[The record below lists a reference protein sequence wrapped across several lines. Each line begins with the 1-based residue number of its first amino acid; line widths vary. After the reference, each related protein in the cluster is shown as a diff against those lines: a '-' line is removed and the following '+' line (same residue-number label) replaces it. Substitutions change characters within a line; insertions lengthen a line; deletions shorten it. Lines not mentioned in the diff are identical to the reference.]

1 MARMIPVRLKDGTEG
16 DMDEAQFVS
25 EGWGAKGAMRLDGA
39 MDAGARMPAAPSP
52 APPKQYGKI
61 ETFLRNA
68 LGTSAHNF
76 GEEGAAGTGSTMPV
90 SPFSGMPIR
99 MPKGY
104 EPPAYDKAYSDLV
117 EQRRLSAAQN
127 PKTAVMGE
135 LTGATVGSPAPGGPL
150 LKTGAAGVKTAVKAG
165 GRLLARGTAEGTL
178 AAAGAAEG
186 NIGDRAK
193 TAAFAI
199 PTSAAASA
207 IPAAI
212 GAPFARTAARN
223 IDPLTDEL
231 SGLRPWTFANP
242 ELLRNAGG
250 IARVAS
256 LRSSPGTLGEVAAK
270 VSRQNPDLDPSTAI
284 INWGR
289 DLNSMRSLENPA
301 LPMLG
306 RETAPALE
314 RTFLRASK
322 ASGEQ
327 IGKVEQT
334 AAERGAT
341 ASLKE
346 AIGKVK
352 AGPAARL
359 ETNDF
364 RKDLSAGPF
373 MGELMGG
380 VEASGPKMSL
390 VQFPPPKA
398 KVVGNTDI
406 PLSGGP
412 ETLFPPPG
420 SVAPN
425 LSVNRAPG
433 TLRMSEVN
441 GRGARPTAF
450 APPGQSLPPPPQSVS
465 LPNRTVETLP
475 DAVPN
480 TRMLEMSRMARQKA
494 DDAFQSAGEHPYAA
508 TVGGSWDRTAGIL
521 NGMGRDSTRA
531 ALDPAEQALYDSLRK
546 THGAT
551 ATGAEAVNSMKGV
564 ASAPFGISAEFSG
577 LLGQQAA
584 QGAGLGPIG
593 QVSVA
598 RLARLASRVRN
609 VNPNRAYRDTRIA
622 EALEGAPLNLK
633 WGTAAAGLRGMQALP
648 DRLIRGA
655 GIMAGDEVADVVEDP
670 TRAGLDF
677 NDVRAKALR
686 RFLLGE

>member
-1 MARMIPVRLKDGTEG
+1 
-16 DMDEAQFVS
+16 
-25 EGWGAKGAMRLDGA
+25 
-39 MDAGARMPAAPSP
+39 MDAGARMPPAAP
-52 APPKQYGKI
+52 APPKQYGKV
-61 ETFLRNA
+61 ETFLRSL

-90 SPFSGMPIR
+90 SPFSGLPVR
-99 MPKGY
+99 MPKDY
-104 EPPAYDKAYSDLV
+104 KPPAYDKVYGDIVGERKA
-117 EQRRLSAAQN
+117 SATQN
-127 PKTAVMGE
+127 PKTAVAGE
-135 LTGATVGSPAPGGPL
+135 LAGATVGSPAPGGPL
-150 LKTGAAGVKTAVKAG
+150 LKTGASGVKTAVKAG

-186 NIGDRAK
+186 GIGDRAK
-193 TAAFAI
+193 TAAFAV
-199 PTSAAASA
+199 PTSAAASL
-207 IPAAI
+207 IPAVI
-212 GAPFARTAARN
+212 GAPFARTAATN

-231 SGLRPWTFANP
+231 SGLRPWTYANP

-322 ASGEQ
+322 ESGEK

-359 ETNDF
+359 EANDF

-373 MGELMGG
+373 MGEFMDG
-380 VEASGPKMSL
+380 VEKSGPKMSL

-398 KVVGNTDI
+398 KVVGNRDLH
-406 PLSGGP
+406 LSGGP

-425 LSVNRAPG
+425 LSINRAPG

-584 QGAGLGPIG
+584 QGAGFGPIG

-633 WGTAAAGLRGMQALP
+633 WGAAAAGIKGMQALP

-670 TRAGLDF
+670 TRADLDF